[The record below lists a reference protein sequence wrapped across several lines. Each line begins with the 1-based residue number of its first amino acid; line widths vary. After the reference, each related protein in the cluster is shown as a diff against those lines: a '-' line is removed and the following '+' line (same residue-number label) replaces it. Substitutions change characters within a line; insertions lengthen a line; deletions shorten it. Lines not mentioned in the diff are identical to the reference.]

1 MSAFSYT
8 NGGWRNLAFAKVY
21 KDEAWKEIKF
31 TDKIRKNL
39 KWHTILDDTYTF
51 LFKRHSVND
60 IVDVSFTG
68 VPVNSYYIT
77 DVNGKLLRTEAVTS
91 SYTSRIRLDNT
102 SQSLS
107 VYLSDV
113 GGIASELSAY
123 GAIESIDLSSFKIL
137 KNLDINVTGTENL
150 FELDI
155 SSNTNLQRLSLFTS
169 GSTKTVD
176 LSNNT
181 KLNYIS
187 SDHFPF
193 GTDSFK
199 NNTLLDDVIVKH
211 AGLVTVDLS
220 NNKNLSSL
228 NLTDNSIESIT
239 LPSAPTSRLTI
250 NLSNNKLSSSEVN
263 KVLAW
268 LVETC
273 ETVEEETAR
282 TANLQQSVAAPPTG
296 QGLIDQRRLIVEF
309 NYTVY
314 TDGVLSNSITISP
327 PENWNNPITM
337 NAVLV
342 YNGVAYKETLTR
354 TAGEQS
360 EDATQVYTGNRIMIN
375 GTGAVTNW
383 NLYLDNTLIAT
394 AHSNAKYPN
403 TIDNWIFK

>member
-137 KNLDINVTGTENL
+137 KNLDINVTDTETL

-375 GTGAVTNW
+375 GTGILYNW

-394 AHSNAKYPN
+394 AYTNARYPN

>member
-60 IVDVSFTG
+60 IVNVSFTG
-68 VPVNSYYIT
+68 IPVNSYYIT
-77 DVNGKLLRTEAVTS
+77 DVNGKLLRTEDANST
-91 SYTSRIRLDNT
+91 YTSRIRLDTT

-113 GGIASELSAY
+113 GGIASELSAS

-360 EDATQVYTGNRIMIN
+360 EDATQVYTGDRIMIN
-375 GTGAVTNW
+375 GAGILYSW
-383 NLYLDNTLIAT
+383 NLYLDDTLIAT
-394 AHSNAKYPN
+394 AYSNARYPN
-403 TIDNWIFK
+403 YIDHWTFK

>member
-60 IVDVSFTG
+60 IVNVSFTG
-68 VPVNSYYIT
+68 IPVNSYYIT
-77 DVNGKLLRTEAVTS
+77 DVNGKLLRTEDANST
-91 SYTSRIRLDNT
+91 YTSRIRLDTT

-113 GGIASELSAY
+113 GGIASELSAS

-360 EDATQVYTGNRIMIN
+360 EDATQVYTGDRIMIN
-375 GTGAVTNW
+375 GAGILYSW
-383 NLYLDNTLIAT
+383 NLYLDDTLIAT
-394 AHSNAKYPN
+394 AHSNARYPN
-403 TIDNWIFK
+403 YIDHWTFK

>member
-1 MSAFSYT
+1 MIAVPL
-8 NGGWRNLAFAKVY
+8 R
-21 KDEAWKEIKF
+21 
-31 TDKIRKNL
+31 R
-39 KWHTILDDTYTF
+39 DTESG
-51 LFKRHSVND
+51 LQR
-60 IVDVSFTG
+60 
-68 VPVNSYYIT
+68 
-77 DVNGKLLRTEAVTS
+77 RC
-91 SYTSRIRLDNT
+91 
-102 SQSLS
+102 
-107 VYLSDV
+107 
-113 GGIASELSAY
+113 AS

-282 TANLQQSVAAPPTG
+282 TANLQQSVAAPPPHWTG
-296 QGLIDQRRLIVEF
+296 INRSAKIDC
-309 NYTVY
+309 
-314 TDGVLSNSITISP
+314 
-327 PENWNNPITM
+327 
-337 NAVLV
+337 
-342 YNGVAYKETLTR
+342 
-354 TAGEQS
+354 
-360 EDATQVYTGNRIMIN
+360 
-375 GTGAVTNW
+375 
-383 NLYLDNTLIAT
+383 
-394 AHSNAKYPN
+394 
-403 TIDNWIFK
+403 

>member
-60 IVDVSFTG
+60 IVNVSFTG

-137 KNLDINVTGTENL
+137 KNLDINVTDTETL

-155 SSNTNLQRLSLFTS
+155 SSNTNLQHLSLFTS

-187 SDHFPF
+187 SYYFPF

-199 NNTLLDDVIVKH
+199 NNTLLHEIHVKH

-220 NNKNLSSL
+220 NNKNLSLL

-239 LPSAPTSRLTI
+239 LPSTPTSRLTI

-273 ETVEEETAR
+273 ETVEEETAH

-296 QGLIDQRRLIVEF
+296 QGLIDKQRLINEF
-309 NYTVY
+309 NYTVS
-314 TDGVLSNSITISP
+314 TDG
-327 PENWNNPITM
+327 
-337 NAVLV
+337 
-342 YNGVAYKETLTR
+342 
-354 TAGEQS
+354 
-360 EDATQVYTGNRIMIN
+360 D
-375 GTGAVTNW
+375 
-383 NLYLDNTLIAT
+383 
-394 AHSNAKYPN
+394 
-403 TIDNWIFK
+403 